1 VGRACGKYGDMRK
14 AYKILYAKPEENL
27 GDLGMDGKKVLKW
40 TLKKEGVRVWA
51 GFKWFRIGPSGKLL

>member
-1 VGRACGKYGDMRK
+1 MRK